1 MISARSL
8 TKKFGPVTAVDGLS
22 LEVAAGEVVGFL
34 GPNGAGKTTTLRML
48 TGAMPPTSGTATL
61 GGFDVLTHP
70 AEARRRLGYLPE
82 GTPLYPEMRVTGYLH
97 FVARL
102 QGLSAAERRRRVGEV
117 IEACGLEPVR
127 LRTIARL
134 SKGNKQRVGLASTLV
149 HRPPVLVLDE
159 PTSGLDPAQTVAVRQ
174 LLGGLGGEHTVLLSS
189 HLLPEVQRMAD
200 RVLILAH
207 GKLVASG
214 TVAELTA
221 AAGGGAA
228 GSTRV
233 RVELRG
239 EPSKVREALRALD
252 PAAEVEE
259 ASGVGGGGWLTSGLV
274 VPPLGAMDAR
284 EAVAEACAAAGF
296 RVREL
301 RREEVTLE
309 SLFVRLTDPGGA
321 GA

>member
-8 TKKFGPVTAVDGLS
+8 TKRFGPVTAVDGLS

-48 TGAMPPTSGTATL
+48 TGAMPPTSGSATL

-82 GTPLYPEMRVTGYLH
+82 GTPLYPEMRVIGYLH

-102 QGLSAAERRRRVGEV
+102 QGLSAAERKRRVGEV
-117 IEACGLEPVR
+117 IEACGLGPVR

-134 SKGNKQRVGLASTLV
+134 SKGNKQRVGLASVLV

-159 PTSGLDPAQTVAVRQ
+159 PTSGLDPSQTVAVRQ
-174 LLGGLGGEHTVLLSS
+174 LLSGLGGEHTVLLSS

-200 RVLILAH
+200 RVLILAQ

-259 ASGVGGGGWLTSGLV
+259 APG
-274 VPPLGAMDAR
+274 
-284 EAVAEACAAAGF
+284 
-296 RVREL
+296 
-301 RREEVTLE
+301 
-309 SLFVRLTDPGGA
+309 GGA
-321 GA
+321 G

>member
-8 TKKFGPVTAVDGLS
+8 TKTFGPVSAVEDLS

-48 TGAMPPTSGTATL
+48 TGALPPTSGTATL

-102 QGLSAAERRRRVGEV
+102 QGLDPAERKRRVDEV
-117 IEACGLEPVR
+117 IDACGLEPVR
-127 LRTIARL
+127 KRTIGRL
-134 SKGNKQRVGLASTLV
+134 SKGNRQRVGLASTLV

-159 PTSGLDPAQTVAVRQ
+159 PTSGLDPSQTVAVRQ
-174 LLGGLGGEHTVLLSS
+174 LLGGLGGNHTVLLSS

-200 RVLILAH
+200 RVLILAR

-221 AAGGGAA
+221 AAAPGRGGG
-228 GSTRV
+228 TPV

-239 EPSKVREALRALD
+239 DPEKVRETLRTLD
-252 PAAEVEE
+252 PHAATEPAE
-259 ASGVGGGGWLTSGLV
+259 GGAGWLTSVLA
-274 VPPLGAMDAR
+274 VPPLGAMDPR
-284 EAVAEACAAAGF
+284 EAVAAACAAAGF
-296 RVREL
+296 AVREL

-309 SLFVRLTDPGGA
+309 SLFVRLTDPGGTR
-321 GA
+321 